1 MTIWTLSPPS
11 SPHKIILAGRN
22 NRPAGRKNMSIFKT
36 IKGIFARKDPADVH
50 KPWTFPPP
58 VRNAPGSFQSAAPA
72 DDPARRNAPGS
83 FQSAAPA
90 DDPARRN
97 APGSFQS
104 AAPAAAADDPARR
117 NAPGSFQS
125 AAWAPP
131 VNAFARH
138 KVAFTGT
145 LKSMPRRIAI
155 EYVRAAGGKAF
166 STMPAGTTLL
176 VVGENPGMDKMDK
189 ADLWIGQVRK
199 ITERQFL
206 DMLNLKLATL
216 DDLAALERQR
226 A

>member
-1 MTIWTLSPPS
+1 
-11 SPHKIILAGRN
+11 
-22 NRPAGRKNMSIFKT
+22 MSIFKT

-72 DDPARRNAPGS
+72 
-83 FQSAAPA
+83 
-90 DDPARRN
+90 
-97 APGSFQS
+97 
-104 AAPAAAADDPARR
+104 APAAV
-117 NAPGSFQS
+117 NAPKSFE
-125 AAWAPP
+125 AAVWAPP

-216 DDLAALERQR
+216 DDLAALER
-226 A
+226 